1 MSTILKNQI
10 IKYSA
15 NYSHC
20 NHNFCFLNLNL
31 DPKKT
36 RYTPTIRIIKNILQR
51 GKPTSMSS
59 FLQDSLSSVQKDKE
73 FTTPIALIGKEPPI
87 WIRTIKGDNERNY
100 FPAKTFF
107 DNIPK
112 YFPEHPYIQQLI
124 CPEVLINDI
133 TQLKVDTFK
142 GEIVDFYLPQAFLVI
157 EIDGGQHAKQVSKDK
172 ERDTFLKKQGVATFR
187 IKTNDLNSENDEFKI
202 VVKNIKIRLEKAI
215 NGIDRKER
223 NDSWSLNGERD
234 GGINLSIADYKK
246 SYYSKKDYYQN
257 NFCKATA
264 IIRFQLLILDLLE
277 NKTLTFKKDW
287 FFEIS
292 ENDISDF
299 AKLAIE
305 DLFVWLEQIL
315 SLQKIGFTKPKYSI
329 ESINNIEDFSTNKN
343 AIQIDFS
350 LLKRYT
356 DEVADHPSIIFV
368 RNDYFDEYR
377 TYVEEDTSKTP
388 RFEIKPLDHF
398 SMATHSLE
406 DIKYKIQTKKNSKDI
421 QTLENLAWDLFLQ
434 HNLNASKKENGFRPG
449 QIGIIKNA
457 LERNDT
463 LGLLPTG
470 SGKSICYQLVAFLQ
484 PAISFVVPPIKALME
499 DQKIE
504 LNNAFITRVE
514 TLNSDDSTSVKSRK
528 VHDFSQGKFFFIFI
542 SPERFQNQQFRESFS
557 ALNIKKEIAY
567 AVVDEVHCLSEWG
580 HDFRLSYLS
589 LARTIRNLTK
599 NITFIGL
606 TATASTKVIKDIQ
619 VEFDLIEDDIKTP
632 GNFTRE
638 ELNFIVK
645 DDEHDKE
652 KDLIKLLKNLQS
664 EIGAIELKGN
674 NTKAGIIFTRTV
686 NGSKGCFHLKNLL
699 TEEFNDK
706 HIKFFSGTQP
716 KKERISVK
724 EFANYKKETLK
735 KFKSN
740 ECSLIVATNAFG
752 MGVNKGNVYY
762 TIHYGIPG
770 SMEAL
775 YQEGGRAGRDK
786 TLFSDKPANCY
797 IFISKNKSKN
807 NNLWSEEVSIKDF
820 KEKEVDGDLG
830 TNLFFLKQNLTPPN
844 EEAKKIRKV
853 FDSIINS
860 GLKVMKIR
868 GDEYDFS
875 TKQETENILYKLK
888 QLGVIDD
895 WTIEKWFKWGGFF
908 NVTII
913 DASVKTI
920 EKGLFSTIQKYDYN
934 FNMDNISKDIS
945 YKTYKDILALNIDT
959 IDKYIYILLEWS
971 YKTFVYARKQ
981 SLKTVY
987 ENCVKLADKDI
998 TSKAFKDT
1006 LESYFKFNSTSH
1018 IYQKILDGE
1027 INLESCFDIFYQQNK
1042 ILTQKTLESRR
1053 DNLSRYLESTN
1064 DNAGLNLISGLLR
1077 LLLDE
1082 FKNADGRIR
1091 LENALKKIFS
1101 ESTNNQEI
1109 ILEQVMN
1116 IGANCDDH
1124 NRSFLAEIMY
1134 TCSDGKMDLLRINKK
1149 LNDTFS
1155 RMQYLNIQNNRLTA
1169 LNKVHYGRFRK
1180 IG

>member
-1 MSTILKNQI
+1 M
-10 IKYSA
+10 Y
-15 NYSHC
+15 
-20 NHNFCFLNLNL
+20 
-31 DPKKT
+31 
-36 RYTPTIRIIKNILQR
+36 
-51 GKPTSMSS
+51 
-59 FLQDSLSSVQKDKE
+59 
-73 FTTPIALIGKEPPI
+73 
-87 WIRTIKGDNERNY
+87 
-100 FPAKTFF
+100 
-107 DNIPK
+107 
-112 YFPEHPYIQQLI
+112 
-124 CPEVLINDI
+124 
-133 TQLKVDTFK
+133 
-142 GEIVDFYLPQAFLVI
+142 
-157 EIDGGQHAKQVSKDK
+157 
-172 ERDTFLKKQGVATFR
+172 
-187 IKTNDLNSENDEFKI
+187 
-202 VVKNIKIRLEKAI
+202 
-215 NGIDRKER
+215 
-223 NDSWSLNGERD
+223 
-234 GGINLSIADYKK
+234 
-246 SYYSKKDYYQN
+246 
-257 NFCKATA
+257 
-264 IIRFQLLILDLLE
+264 
-277 NKTLTFKKDW
+277 
-287 FFEIS
+287 
-292 ENDISDF
+292 
-299 AKLAIE
+299 
-305 DLFVWLEQIL
+305 
-315 SLQKIGFTKPKYSI
+315 
-329 ESINNIEDFSTNKN
+329 
-343 AIQIDFS
+343 
-350 LLKRYT
+350 
-356 DEVADHPSIIFV
+356 
-368 RNDYFDEYR
+368 
-377 TYVEEDTSKTP
+377 
-388 RFEIKPLDHF
+388 
-398 SMATHSLE
+398 
-406 DIKYKIQTKKNSKDI
+406 
-421 QTLENLAWDLFLQ
+421 
-434 HNLNASKKENGFRPG
+434 
-449 QIGIIKNA
+449 
-457 LERNDT
+457 
-463 LGLLPTG
+463 
-470 SGKSICYQLVAFLQ
+470 
-484 PAISFVVPPIKALME
+484 

-514 TLNSDDSTSVKSRK
+514 TINSDDSPSAKRRK

-542 SPERFQNQQFRESFS
+542 SPERFQIQQFRESFS
-557 ALNIKKEIAY
+557 ALNIEKEIAY

-580 HDFRLSYLS
+580 HEFRLSYLS

-599 NITFIGL
+599 NVTFIGL

-645 DDEHDKE
+645 DDEHGKE

-664 EIGAIELKGN
+664 EIGTIELKGN

-686 NGSKGCFHLKNLL
+686 NGPKGCFHLKNLL
-699 TEEFNDK
+699 TEELNDK
-706 HIKFFSGTQP
+706 NIRFFSGTRP
-716 KKERISVK
+716 KEDINKE
-724 EFANYKKETLK
+724 EFSNYKKETLE

-775 YQEGGRAGRDK
+775 HQEGGRAGRDK

-797 IFISKNKSKN
+797 TFISKNRSKN
-807 NNLWSEEVSIKDF
+807 NNLWGDEVSIKDF

-830 TNLFFLKQNLTPPN
+830 TNLFFLRQNLTPPN

-853 FDSIINS
+853 FDAIINS

-868 GDEYDFS
+868 GDEFGFS
-875 TKQETENILYKLK
+875 KKEETENILYKLK

-895 WTIEKWFKWGGFF
+895 WTIEEWVGKNGGLF

-913 DASVKTI
+913 DTSVKSI

-934 FNMDNISKDIS
+934 FNMDNISKDVS

-987 ENCVKLADKDI
+987 ENCVKLADKEI
-998 TSKAFKDT
+998 TSKAFKDS

-1027 INLESCFDIFYQQNK
+1027 INLVSCFVIFYQQNK

-1064 DNAGLNLISGLLR
+1064 DNVGLNLISGLLR

-1101 ESTNNQEI
+1101 ENTNNKEI

-1116 IGANCDDH
+1116 IGAHCDEH
-1124 NRSFLAEIMY
+1124 NRGFLAEIMY

-1169 LNKVHYGRFRK
+1169 LNKVHHGRFRK